1 MTAPIPGSTARP
13 PGSQPLFERAR
24 KRVTQRLSLAGL
36 NSQSGSAKIKIP
48 AAEQAAP
55 VAPPPVS
62 EHAEATLELPAS
74 VIIPLLPEAVL
85 LADPASLL
93 ASPQGQ
99 MDYRLPLATILPMLP
114 SGKIEFSLGDLS
126 QCGPEGIIHP
136 FESLGEWAAQTVLLP
151 LPQVVMRIPPDFM
164 TLRRD
169 QKPIDQAVAS
179 MDDPFS
185 PEALRAK
192 AEAAMAAQAA
202 AEQAAMES
210 AAIPALVPEIPQ
222 PEIPPSEPEP
232 ESFVAQEEPPQAMAP
247 EPAPVLEAESI
258 PEPGPEASFP
268 VSSSDAAPE
277 PDFSFTQSA
286 EYQALLS
293 KLQTVDDAPPL
304 MESVADVPEE
314 PAAREPEKEESAP
327 APIPLPPAAPEM
339 APTGPARAK
348 PSFSFSFPPK
358 QAPTPTPSP
367 MDPVAPPVAPLPNS
381 PLNAALSA
389 SAPISGAFGQT
400 SHSMGRGKTEETPA
414 TVGHSELHRL
424 MRLPGDV
431 PAGFKEFT
439 HHVSLWPGMKS
450 CVICGLDGLPIA
462 QAGSE
467 GKAGDSLAALAPSLF
482 KNSSTLLADL
492 GRPDLSE
499 IHFPGAGESMTLFK
513 NNHFI
518 LVIVHEAEQLPT
530 IYLKNIREALSLLA
544 HSGPG

>member
-55 VAPPPVS
+55 AAPPQVS

-85 LADPASLL
+85 LSDPASLL

-126 QCGPEGIIHP
+126 QCGPVGIMHP

-151 LPQVVMRIPPDFM
+151 LPQVVMRISPDFM

-169 QKPIDQAVAS
+169 QKPIDNAVAS

-202 AEQAAMES
+202 AEQAAAES
-210 AAIPALVPEIPQ
+210 AAIPELAADVPELETPF
-222 PEIPPSEPEP
+222 SEPEP
-232 ESFVAQEEPPQAMAP
+232 EPAPLIPQEEPSNAVAP
-247 EPAPVLEAESI
+247 DPVLEAESI
-258 PEPGPEASFP
+258 PATEPESAFP
-268 VSSSDAAPE
+268 VANPDAAPE

-293 KLQTVDDAPPL
+293 KLQTAEEPPPL
-304 MESVADVPEE
+304 AESVASVPEE
-314 PAAREPEKEESAP
+314 PVASLPEKEEAP
-327 APIPLPPAAPEM
+327 AAPFPGRTAPEM
-339 APTGPARAK
+339 APTGPAPAK

-358 QAPTPTPSP
+358 QTPSPTPSP
-367 MDPVAPPVAPLPNS
+367 VKTAETPAAPLPNS

-400 SHSMGRGKTEETPA
+400 SHSMARGKTEEIRPA
-414 TVGHSELHRL
+414 VGHSELHRL

-439 HHVSLWPGMKS
+439 HYVSLWPGMKS

-462 QAGSE
+462 QAGGE
-467 GKAGDSLAALAPSLF
+467 GKTGDSLAALAPSLF

-499 IHFPGAGESMTLFK
+499 IHFPGSGDSMTLFK